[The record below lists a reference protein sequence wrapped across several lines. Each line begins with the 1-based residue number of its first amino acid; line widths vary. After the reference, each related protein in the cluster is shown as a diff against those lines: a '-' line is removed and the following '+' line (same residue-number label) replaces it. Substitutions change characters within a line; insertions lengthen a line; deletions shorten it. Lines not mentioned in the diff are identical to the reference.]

1 LKPYPEEVI
10 KALQSGVMAHF
21 APEVKS
27 SYGQAQ
33 FAFAMLLFG
42 VVQRDF
48 DSLAQDLVESNASLR
63 QLLAQARLALSG
75 VAGDDAKHAMQELD
89 ALPPPSES
97 VRLSELRAEW
107 DALRSAL
114 VRLIPLLEPAGDDQA
129 LAPMRPVRDAVYTW
143 LRRDA
148 QRRVVPILTN

>member
-1 LKPYPEEVI
+1 MRPYPEEII

-21 APEVKS
+21 APDVKS

-42 VVQRDF
+42 VATRDY
-48 DSLAQDLVESNASLR
+48 DSAAQDLVENNAALRGLLR
-63 QLLAQARLALSG
+63 QAREGLTRVDREDAREALSAADG
-75 VAGDDAKHAMQELD
+75 
-89 ALPPPSES
+89 LPPAAGS

-107 DALRSAL
+107 DALRETL
-114 VRLIPLLEPAGDDQA
+114 VRLVPVLEPAGDDGS
-129 LAPMRPVRDAVYTW
+129 LAAMRPVREAIYAW